1 MSLNLYDILQTILSE
16 TVTPKEVNDAID
28 NKIQVIINYN
38 DEENHAPNKRLIE
51 PYAYGLTKN
60 GNAVIRAYQYE
71 GDTYRGK
78 PKWKLFRLDRI
89 SNWQPTEQHFNMQPN
104 EHGWNAED
112 YNEHGDNSMIN
123 VLNQVHFDYDETSNN
138 PYKKGSKPYQIRKQT
153 DNYKQSKPI
162 TIKQLQNNKPGPI
175 INDTDTQQMQ
185 QQKNDDFQKMLQRN
199 LDITRQEKEKRG
211 FSLSQPNNPRGPIT
225 QNDNNELTNNIEKN
239 KNNGTS

>member
-1 MSLNLYDILQTILSE
+1 MSLNLYNILQQILSE
-16 TVTPKEVNDAID
+16 TVTPKDVNDAID

-38 DEENHAPNKRLIE
+38 DEDNHAPNKRLIE

-60 GNAVIRAYQYE
+60 GNAVLRAYQYE
-71 GDTYRGK
+71 GDTFRGK

-104 EHGWNAED
+104 EHGWKAEN
-112 YNEHGDNSMIN
+112 YNENGDNSMVN
-123 VLNQVHFDYDETSNN
+123 VLNQVHFDYDKTSNN
-138 PYKKGSKPYQIRKQT
+138 PYKKNSQLYNIRKKT
-153 DNYKQSKPI
+153 DNIKNSKPI
-162 TIKQLQNNKPGPI
+162 NIKQMQNNNFGPI
-175 INDTDTQQMQ
+175 NPNTNHKQENHT
-185 QQKNDDFQKMLQRN
+185 NDDFQKMLQRN
-199 LDITRQEKEKRG
+199 LEITRQEKEKKG